1 MGFLDREAKVAGGL
15 GRVLGRS
22 VIALGRGA
30 VGGKIRRRVTLVVLV
45 VGGAVGYIAFAVD
58 VHRLLTDLLALVFG
72 VPAPGTPLTP
82 ATWMSPTNG
91 VWPDVMTLSRA
102 SMGVAGVAL
111 LALFGRA
118 SMAGKRSAVKRG
130 LSRVGYA
137 GLMVAATWT
146 VLPPAL
152 HLANEVATAL
162 APSPDQLLTSL
173 PSTASG
179 VVILVLTA
187 GVQPLLVALAVL
199 AMAMLR
205 AIILAGFIL
214 WPIAWALR
222 VIEHDL
228 TEQLGRSITSLFV
241 VAITSKLLQSLGAF
255 GLIYMTGSID
265 SLLIRI
271 LIFIGGTVGVF
282 VVLPLK
288 LLQHAERVMM
298 LPGAL
303 APSERQVGQ
312 AIEASADRVGQVHN
326 HVESGRE
333 RVNEWRTPT
342 DSREIFDTQFDDW
355 RAAPSDDDGTGLFEG
370 LGGRFDTD
378 WFEWSSG
385 DERWWTGWI
394 SRELVGPTSAE
405 WDRSET
411 RASMMDGPHG
421 PDSEDPDAHDPERQG
436 AHTARDLSQW
446 HEK

>member
-15 GRVLGRS
+15 GRVLSRS

-30 VGGKIRRRVTLVVLV
+30 VGGKIRRRVTLVVLAI
-45 VGGAVGYIAFAVD
+45 GGAAGYIVLEWD
-58 VHRLLTDLLALVFG
+58 VRGLLSDLLSLVFG
-72 VPAPGTPLTP
+72 VPAPGQPLAP
-82 ATWMSPTNG
+82 ATWLAPTNG

-118 SMAGKRSAVKRG
+118 TMTGERSAIKRG
-130 LSRVGYA
+130 LHRVGYA

-146 VLPPAL
+146 VLPFGL
-152 HLANEVATAL
+152 HLADALVTVL
-162 APSPDQLLTSL
+162 APSPDQLLTSVA
-173 PSTASG
+173 STAGDVG
-179 VVILVLTA
+179 VLVLTA

-205 AIILAGFIL
+205 AIIFAGFVL
-214 WPIAWALR
+214 WPVAWPLR

-228 TEQLGRSITSLFV
+228 TERLGRSITALFT
-241 VAITSKLLQSLGAF
+241 VAVATKLLQSLGAF
-255 GLIYMTGSID
+255 GLIYLTGAID

-288 LLQHAERVMM
+288 MLQHAEQVMM

-312 AIEASADRVGQVHN
+312 AIEASADRVGQVHK

-342 DSREIFDTQFDDW
+342 DSREIFDTEFDDW
-355 RAAPSDDDGTGLFEG
+355 RAAPSDDDGTGLLGG
-370 LGGRFDTD
+370 LGDSFDTD
-378 WFEWSSG
+378 WVEWSSG
-385 DERWWTGWI
+385 DERWWSSWI
-394 SRELVGPTSAE
+394 QHELVGPTSAE
-405 WDRSET
+405 WQRSET
-411 RASMMDGPHG
+411 RASMDGPHG
-421 PDSEDPDAHDPERQG
+421 PDSEDPDAHDTESQG
-436 AHTARDLSQW
+436 AHTDRDLSQW